1 MEQALE
7 RLDANVP
14 VSVAKFGK
22 RGCGERDLGRRRQAL
37 VDEPPEPTQRSARS

>member
-7 RLDANVP
+7 RLGANVP

-22 RGCGERDLGRRRQAL
+22 RGCGERDLGQRRQAL
-37 VDEPPEPTQRSARS
+37 VDEPLEPTQRSARS